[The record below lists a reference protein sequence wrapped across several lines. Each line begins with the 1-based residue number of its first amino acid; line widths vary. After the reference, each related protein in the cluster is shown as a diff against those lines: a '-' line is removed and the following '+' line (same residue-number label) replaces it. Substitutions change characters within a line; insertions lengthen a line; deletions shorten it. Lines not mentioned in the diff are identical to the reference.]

1 MISEMS
7 LALFVKENLT
17 VLIYWAKLVQ
27 SVFFFFL
34 VQVLK

>member
-7 LALFVKENLT
+7 LALFVKQNLT
-17 VLIYWAKLVQ
+17 VLIYWAKLVP
-27 SVFFFFL
+27 SVFFFL